1 MMKVG
6 FLKRLESS
14 VHSFE
19 ITMGRT
25 IGKIESL
32 EKKIRNFIANPEQN
46 PELDELELDLQ
57 EPDEEELEASRL
69 VGGKFKYRLEDL
81 ELDSGKNW
89 LKDLQGDK
97 QQLSLFVRVGEG
109 CNPRARFK
117 AARTEK
123 ADRTE
128 GPQSIYEQTWR
139 T

>member
-1 MMKVG
+1 M
-6 FLKRLESS
+6 E
-14 VHSFE
+14 
-19 ITMGRT
+19 RT

-46 PELDELELDLQ
+46 PELDELELGLD

-97 QQLSLFVRVGEG
+97 QQLVSSTRP
-109 CNPRARFK
+109 PRMLLK
-117 AARTEK
+117 TE
-123 ADRTE
+123 T
-128 GPQSIYEQTWR
+128 QSCKS
-139 T
+139 